1 MPLPSYRPTSLVSV
15 LGRVSDWNLWLAEP
29 NVAVEEYERKR
40 ALITRVIEENKMNE
54 MDIK

>member
-15 LGRVSDWNLWLAEP
+15 LGRIFDWNLWLAEP

-40 ALITRVIEENKMNE
+40 ALITRVIE
-54 MDIK
+54 